1 MDSSSLMQGND
12 LVQARKTIV
21 YIVNSLSASS
31 RLKGVHIDDIVSY
44 GESLG
49 IYPESVIGVV
59 QQLTKEGLL
68 LEASRNRFLNKF
80 PPINIPKGGHTQNAM
95 TTQRRSDTLED
106 KQEDVEEME
115 RLLADSHLLITPLQL
130 QQVKLEYKAIMNSG
144 NSSFFYEGYPSD
156 AEIGKRVGIDKRKV
170 QGARVLLGLLSER
183 DVKITFDRDKFLS
196 WLLQSKSERKSSKE
210 FAEELGV
217 SYSTFKRKRAL
228 WEAYLSANRP
238 TDRSLKR

>member
-1 MDSSSLMQGND
+1 MDSTSLIQGND
-12 LVQARKTIV
+12 LTQARKTIV

-31 RLKGVHIDDIVSY
+31 RLKGVPIDDIVSY

-49 IYPESVIGVV
+49 IYPENVIGVI

-68 LEASRNRFLNKF
+68 TEASRNRFLNKF
-80 PPINIPKGGHTQNAM
+80 PPINIPKGS
-95 TTQRRSDTLED
+95 RSKEAVATRNKSDVID
-106 KQEDVEEME
+106 HDQEDVEEME
-115 RLLADSHLLITPLQL
+115 RLLKNSHLLISPPQL
-130 QQVKLEYKAIMNSG
+130 QQVKREYKAIIDSG
-144 NSSFFYEGYPSD
+144 DSTFFYEGYPSD

-170 QGARVLLGLLSER
+170 QGARILLGLLSER

-196 WLLQSKSERKSSKE
+196 WLFQSKSERKSSKE

-228 WEAYLSANRP
+228 WEAYLSVNRP

>member
-1 MDSSSLMQGND
+1 MDSSSLIQGND
-12 LVQARKTIV
+12 LVQTRRTIV

-59 QQLTKEGLL
+59 QQLTKENLL
-68 LEASRNRFLNKF
+68 IEASRNRFLNKY
-80 PPINIPKGGHTQNAM
+80 PPISIPMRGQTQKATAM
-95 TTQRRSDTLED
+95 RSRNDTTDDNRD
-106 KQEDVEEME
+106 DVEEMQ
-115 RLLADSHLLITPLQL
+115 RLLEKSHLLISPLQL
-130 QQVKLEYKAIMNSG
+130 QQVKWEYKVIMDSG
-144 NSSFFYEGYPSD
+144 DSSFFYEGYPSD
-156 AEIGKRVGIDKRKV
+156 AEIAKRIGIDKRKV

-183 DVKITFDRDKFLS
+183 DVKITFDRDKFLA
-196 WLLQSKSERKSSKE
+196 WLLQPKNERKSSKE

-228 WEAYLSANRP
+228 WEAYLSANRSA
-238 TDRSLKR
+238 DRSSQR